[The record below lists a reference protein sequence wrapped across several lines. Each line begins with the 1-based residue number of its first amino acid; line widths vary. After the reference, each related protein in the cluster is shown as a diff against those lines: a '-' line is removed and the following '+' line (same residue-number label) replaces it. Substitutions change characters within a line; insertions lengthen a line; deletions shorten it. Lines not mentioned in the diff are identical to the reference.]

1 MRTQHV
7 DFIIQAQREEEICFA
22 FLSYLFAECGWDET
36 ALSDLKANS
45 SLFGSLKRKAAAGDM
60 YARYTPSFGS
70 YYIDTTGSFDD
81 YLAARGKNTRLHMYN
96 RRKNI
101 ERLGK
106 VELRQHRGDHD
117 DFFAKLNRLH
127 ELRWGR
133 EAFAGRRLDFNR
145 RVAAL
150 LEKDGKTHFSELL
163 LDGQP
168 LSILYDYRIGG
179 QEYYIQ
185 GGFQEQFDK
194 KVALG
199 FLHLGYAIEDAF
211 ADPAI
216 ERFNLLPGGGKSTA
230 YKPRLTPTYDAM
242 VEAQVVKGQ
251 LLKLAY
257 RIYDAMP
264 RRNEVLEPEPQPVD

>member
-7 DFIIQAQREEEICFA
+7 DFIIPAHREEEVGLA
-22 FLSYLFAECGWDET
+22 FLSYLFAEPDWDEA

-45 SLFGSLKRKAAAGDM
+45 TLFSLLQRNAVSRDV

-81 YLAARGKNTRLHMYN
+81 YLASRGKNTRLHMYN

-101 ERLGK
+101 ERMGK
-106 VELRQHRGDHD
+106 VVVRQNRTDHD

-127 ELRWGR
+127 ALRWGR
-133 EAFAGRRLDFNR
+133 EAFTGRRLEFNKK
-145 RVAAL
+145 VAAL
-150 LEKDGKTHFSELL
+150 MENERNTRFSELL
-163 LDGQP
+163 LDGEP
-168 LSILYDYRIGG
+168 LSILYNYRAGG

-185 GGFQEQFDK
+185 GGFREDFEK

-211 ADPAI
+211 ADPDI
-216 ERFNLLPGGGKSTA
+216 KRFNLLPGGGKSTS
-230 YKPRLTPTYDAM
+230 YKPRITPACDAM
-242 VEAQVVKGQ
+242 TDAQVVKGR

-257 RIYDAMP
+257 RTYDAL
-264 RRNEVLEPEPQPVD
+264 RSKDEISEPEPQPGD